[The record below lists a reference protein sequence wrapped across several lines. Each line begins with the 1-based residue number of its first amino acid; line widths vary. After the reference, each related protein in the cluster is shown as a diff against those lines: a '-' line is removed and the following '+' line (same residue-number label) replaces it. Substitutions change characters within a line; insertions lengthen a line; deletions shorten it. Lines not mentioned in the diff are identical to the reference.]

1 MLPRLVAAAVLVCAA
16 LIAHAQ
22 SEDRNLQNLL
32 AALVNGTEATLVTPL
47 STGELQVTSF
57 QGTSRMSALDAMAA
71 ISRARAELQTLG
83 EPRPTA
89 DEIARML
96 AGGPI
101 ELPGGRVVA
110 QGMLTASGQPAVI
123 RSQIVAA
130 GTPLPGVAQAAA
142 AGGSAPPS
150 AARQM
155 AIQQLL
161 AVGVPNPTEDQIRT
175 ALAGGIVYTAN
186 GPYQMPGI
194 LPKAGTA
201 NQAGTAY

>member
-1 MLPRLVAAAVLVCAA
+1 MLPRLAAAAVLVCAA
-16 LIAHAQ
+16 LSAHAQ
-22 SEDRNLQNLL
+22 SEDRNLQKLL
-32 AALVNGTEATLVTPL
+32 AALIDGTEATLVTPL
-47 STGELQVTSF
+47 ITGEVQMTSF
-57 QGTSRMSALDAMAA
+57 QSANRMSAIDAMAA
-71 ISRARAELQTLG
+71 INRARAELQALG
-83 EPRPTA
+83 EPQPTA
-89 DEIARML
+89 EEIARML

-101 ELPGGRVVA
+101 ELPGGRLEA
-110 QGMLTASGQPAVI
+110 QGMLTASGRPAVI

-130 GTPLPGVAQAAA
+130 GTPLPGAPQAAA
-142 AGGSAPPS
+142 AGGSAAPS

-175 ALAGGIVYTAN
+175 ALAGWIVYTAN

-201 NQAGTAY
+201 NQTGTAY